1 MEPLKQRKPLAED
14 VADRVREE
22 ILSGG
27 LGQGERLVEARI
39 AAQLGVS
46 RGPVRE
52 ALKLLRAEGLVE
64 ERPHRGTYVTS
75 LSVRDV
81 RDIYDLRAAIESAAA
96 RLVVLRGADADLRS
110 MRRLFDQLVAA
121 AERGDLPAISAA
133 DLAFHDTL
141 CSVSGNRLMH
151 RVFDRHVPLLRS
163 LIRLDGVIY
172 AAHAD
177 IASEHEPLVMALEAR
192 DGHRRRAFPQAHRA
206 RARSGRRLHRA
217 PLWRAV
223 RAMRIRRG

>member
-27 LGQGERLVEARI
+27 LEPGERLVEARI
-39 AAQLGVS
+39 AGQLGVS

-52 ALKLLRAEGLVE
+52 ALKLLRAEGLVD
-64 ERPHRGTYVTS
+64 ERPHRGTFVTS

-96 RLVVLRGADADLRS
+96 RLVAVRGTDADLRS
-110 MRRLFDQLVAA
+110 MRRHFDQLVSAA
-121 AERGDLPAISAA
+121 ASGDLASISAA

-141 CSVSGNRLMH
+141 CSVSGNRRMH
-151 RVFDRHVPLLRS
+151 RVFDRNVPLLRS

-172 AAHAD
+172 AARAD
-177 IASEHEPLVMALEAR
+177 IASEHEPLVLALEAR
-192 DGHRRRAFPQAHRA
+192 DPKLAAELFCLHIERA
-206 RARSGRRLHRA
+206 RDLVVDYIEHH
-217 PLWRAV
+217 PDEQ
-223 RAMRIRRG
+223 